1 MRLKLF
7 RKLFFTIG
15 TIIVVSFTI
24 IATILSFA
32 ISNYFSEEKYTQ
44 LRDNCDSIAVVAVT
58 DMNSENFR
66 RNIYNII
73 GVQNNVSN
81 VDIFISDTAGK
92 IVVCGCD
99 EFINGQDCMHSVSTV
114 SRVILDTARD
124 GEYFEVGNFN
134 RLYEEDF
141 YTVGIPLKS
150 ADGTVL
156 GYVFSSTTTESLR
169 VLMDRVFEMCII
181 SAVFPIIIMF
191 IAVYTMTYRFTKPL
205 KLMSDAAHAMAKG
218 DFSKRIP
225 VMSDDEIGELSVS
238 FNNMTNSLA
247 KLEKMRRSFVGN
259 VSHELRTPMTTI
271 GGFIDGILDGTIE
284 EERREYYLRIISDEV
299 KRLSRVVESML
310 NLSRLESGEVKLNP
324 IMFNL
329 SEAVVSVVL
338 SREKQID
345 SKKITVTGLDRLE
358 DTFVYADYDLIYQV
372 IYNLVDNAV
381 KFCEDGGEISF
392 SVGSDAKF
400 VRFSVKNTGF
410 GIPKENIGSIFD
422 RFYKVDKSRSA
433 NKNSAGLGLYIVKTI
448 INIHGGRITVES
460 AENEYTDFSVQLP
473 IRKQKQ

>member
-15 TIIVVSFTI
+15 IIIVVSFTV

-32 ISNYFSEEKYTQ
+32 VSNYFSEEKYAQ

-81 VDIFISDTAGK
+81 ADIFISDTSGK
-92 IVVCGCD
+92 ILVCGCD
-99 EFINGQDCMHSVSTV
+99 KFIIGHDCMHSVSTV
-114 SRVILDTARD
+114 SKVILDTARE
-124 GEYFEVGNFN
+124 GEYFEVGDFN

-156 GYVFSSTTTESLR
+156 GYVFSSTTTESLKI
-169 VLMDRVFEMCII
+169 LMDRVFEMCII
-181 SAVFPIIIMF
+181 SAIFPIIIMF

-205 KLMSDAAHAMAKG
+205 KLMSDAARAMAKG

-247 KLEKMRRSFVGN
+247 RLEEMRRSFVGN

-284 EERREYYLRIISDEV
+284 EDQREYYLRIISDEV

-310 NLSRLESGEVKLNP
+310 NLSRLESGEVKLKP

-338 SREKQID
+338 SREKQIE
-345 SKKITVTGLDRLE
+345 SKNITVIGLDMLE
-358 DTFVYADYDLIYQV
+358 ETFVYADYDLIYQV

-400 VRFSVKNTGF
+400 VRFGVKNTGF
-410 GIPKENIGSIFD
+410 GIPKENIGRIFD